1 MKATIYKIII
11 FDAERNESIVDP
23 LIFWNRDAAIREAK
37 RIYDDPD
44 IIADSIRVYEEEADK
59 SGEFRTREMIFK
71 LTKED

>member
-23 LIFWNRDAAIREAK
+23 LICWSRDAAIQEAQ
-37 RIYDDPD
+37 RIYDDCD

-59 SGEFRTREMIFK
+59 SGEFRTKEMIFK
-71 LTKED
+71 LQK